1 MKDSVNEVYNMLY
14 SPIVTPYDLLENA
27 KLRNYSYVKYYT
39 NDTGLVAEM
48 QCTIPCE
55 GNQVFFYQFDKN
67 DYLQLIYQNEMKDE
81 NIVFSR
87 KESVETAVRKSE
99 ERYEK
104 DWKENK

>member
-1 MKDSVNEVYNMLY
+1 MKDSVNEVYNMLH

-48 QCTIPCE
+48 QCIIPCE

-67 DYLQLIYQNEMKDE
+67 DYLQLIYQNEIKDE

-87 KESVETAVRKSE
+87 KESVRTATRKVE
-99 ERYEK
+99 ERYK
-104 DWKENK
+104 KGWK